1 MSGERNAGR
10 AGGSRARGSRTGRA
24 NRASSRQ
31 WPPRKRAWRLWPALA
46 LVVVLA
52 GLAGVTLAV
61 LSGRLILPAAS
72 ARVFPL
78 KYEAEIARAAS
89 RYDVDPYL
97 VAAVVRAES
106 GFDPRARSRA
116 GAQGLMQL
124 MPDTVTF
131 VVGLDSY
138 KGAKEPS
145 LTDPVDNLELGTC
158 YLAYLLRRFGKDET
172 AAVAAYN
179 AGPTP
184 VSRWIKASGKKTLE
198 PAAIEYPETREYVT
212 RIERYRT
219 IYERVHPDVF

>member
-1 MSGERNAGR
+1 MNGERSTSRAGRGR
-10 AGGSRARGSRTGRA
+10 AGGTSRARSGR
-24 NRASSRQ
+24 R
-31 WPPRKRAWRLWPALA
+31 PPRRRGWRLWPALA
-46 LVVVLA
+46 VLVVLA
-52 GLAGVTLAV
+52 GLAGVTFAV
-61 LSGRLILPAAS
+61 VSGRLILPAAS

-89 RYDVDPYL
+89 RYNVDPYL

-106 GFDPRARSRA
+106 GFDPRAQSRA

-131 VVGLDSY
+131 IVGLDSY
-138 KGAKEPS
+138 KGAKEPI

-158 YLAYLLRRFGKDET
+158 YLAYLLRRFGKDEL

-198 PAAIEYPETREYVT
+198 PAAIEYPETKEYVT
-212 RIERYRT
+212 RIERYRI